1 MTINSAIQKS
11 QVLYYTI
18 GKLILSEAQKS
29 AMFRPQLTGK
39 KRKKE
44 KKRKGWKYCLTS
56 GPHSKQPRA
65 RLRNNLKK
73 CPNLCVNINW
83 FLPPSKVMLER
94 GVQIQLNAWWSPSK
108 LLLQAKS
115 NILALLTH
123 QKTTV
128 CACVSVPS
136 SLQHTPTGKSP
147 APTVKSSFL
156 APALNIYFHECFS

>member
-39 KRKKE
+39 KRRKE
-44 KKRKGWKYCLTS
+44 KKRGEVL
-56 GPHSKQPRA
+56 PDLRA
-65 RLRNNLKK
+65 TQKTATCKSRNNMKK
-73 CPNLCVNINW
+73 CPNLCEYKFW
-83 FLPPSKVMLER
+83 FLPSSKVMLER
-94 GVQIQLNAWWSPSK
+94 RVQIQLNAWWSPSK
-108 LLLQAKS
+108 LLLQAKC

-128 CACVSVPS
+128 CVSVPS
-136 SLQHTPTGKSP
+136 SLQCTPTGKSP
-147 APTVKSSFL
+147 APTVRSSFL